1 MIMMGLGFF
10 GDAESVSPVRS
21 NIACLCDLQTAFMW
35 LLRARWTAVIDL
47 NLIDSFSMV
56 DNIPNP
62 NEPSTLEASDA
73 QKSFLKQWNAGG

>member
-1 MIMMGLGFF
+1 MLCGKIKMGL

-21 NIACLCDLQTAFMW
+21 NIACSCDLQTAFMW

-56 DNIPNP
+56 ENIPQP
-62 NEPSTLEASDA
+62 EWTQHAEASDA
-73 QKSFLKQWNAGG
+73 QKSYLK